1 MGKACFDRWYLLM
14 VPTVSK
20 FFFQESLEIIYLRH
34 FQAHTSSL
42 QLFQGQQSL
51 FLGRTGHCHCPEK
64 DYQRLQE
71 LMVIFSRLCGN
82 CLN

>member
-20 FFFQESLEIIYLRH
+20 FFFQESLGIVYLRH
-34 FQAHTSSL
+34 FQAHTSSV

-51 FLGRTGHCHCPEK
+51 FLGLTGHYHCPEK
-64 DYQRLQE
+64 NYQRLQE
-71 LMVIFSRLCGN
+71 LMVNFSPLCGN
-82 CLN
+82 CLS